1 MTFEYNESNL
11 SLEVELSTDALRSA
25 LLAQADMAVAEQI
38 SKGEFQTFGG
48 SKTRNKSQK
57 RNIFTYIHAT
67 FLQAKG

>member
-48 SKTRNKSQK
+48 SKTRNKS
-57 RNIFTYIHAT
+57 
-67 FLQAKG
+67 